1 MNEINIDEENL
12 REAPSGIARIKYGVI
27 SVFLGA
33 IFAQVIAWTFGFR
46 SIVLW
51 YDTIPF
57 IMYVT
62 ACGLIGGIGGEKFI
76 HILKAKIV
84 EWFSVLNRWI

>member
-1 MNEINIDEENL
+1 MNEIKINEENL
-12 REAPSGIARIKYGVI
+12 SEVPSGIARIKYGVI

-57 IMYVT
+57 IMYVK
-62 ACGLIGGIGGEKFI
+62 ACGLIGGIGGKKFI
-76 HILKAKIV
+76 HILEAKIV
-84 EWFSVLNRWI
+84 DWFNVLNLWK